1 MCEIIRLYGWGL
13 TVGRPFISSVVFSLW
28 CVCAAER
35 AKRGLL
41 LRVCVLCCCRS
52 CESVSVL
59 LCRDERK
66 HWACWDVLPRSH
78 FFQGRNYL
86 VTRSW
91 VADPRSDSVAQR
103 RRREGSRGRFLVSW
117 KRLVQ
122 ISNSEC
128 WCGPFKDVFREAN
141 SFTPFIAGLY
151 VCCHKA
157 IICLNPLYYS
167 INLSLP
173 QLLPLLF
180 SKHISWQSS
189 LLTPHEPVIS

>member
-1 MCEIIRLYGWGL
+1 MAWLFCVWDHQTLWLRFSRRSTFHLVSGVFFVVWL
-13 TVGRPFISSVVFSLW
+13 HRRVGQMRVV
-28 CVCAAER
+28 
-35 AKRGLL
+35 G
-41 LRVCVLCCCRS
+41 

-78 FFQGRNYL
+78 FFWGRNYL

-91 VADPRSDSVAQR
+91 VADPWSDRVAQR

-117 KRLVQ
+117 RRLTQ
-122 ISNSEC
+122 ISNSER
-128 WCGPFKDVFREAN
+128 WCSPFKNVFQDAN
-141 SFTPFIAGLY
+141 SFTPFIAALC

-157 IICLNPLYYS
+157 IICLNPLYYT
-167 INLSLP
+167 INLSFP